1 MRRAGD
7 KEPRQVATLRRLV
20 RTLWPLLQGSVVV
33 LRRPCIRRGC
43 QRCAAGD
50 KHPATYLSLR
60 RAGKTE
66 LVYLPAAVIREVSA
80 GVGNYRRLK
89 AAVAAATR
97 PWVEAHKPPPR
108 RSR

>member
-1 MRRAGD
+1 MARPQD
-7 KEPRQVATLRRLV
+7 KEPREVRTLRRVV

-33 LRRPCIRRGC
+33 LRRPCVRRGC
-43 QRCAAGD
+43 PRCAAGE

-66 LVYLPAAVIREVSA
+66 LVYLPAAVIREVST
-80 GVGNYRRLK
+80 GVGNYRRLQ

-97 PWVEAHKPPPR
+97 PWVEARKSPSR
-108 RSR
+108 RAR